1 MLLAMDGNK
10 RILSLRRRSGIR
22 GIATL
27 AGILF
32 GTTLLVLGLMFGVVS
47 EAFAAPSVEAVILD
61 LESNDVQPAVA
72 SMSTT
77 ASEVDEE
84 PARYNFASVQG
95 ISSLQV
101 VPGGEAQGVI
111 RFYNVDGNRITHVT
125 LEVSDESR
133 IPGGWVVEI
142 DPPLHDEEVQLG
154 DQTTTVTENL
164 AVEPAGL
171 SSGPIED
178 VPEGMVC
185 ITVPNRGYVLA
196 RVATIIIRVPDS
208 EGAGVTG
215 DIKITATA
223 SWLGQSG
230 TAAIKQTRDFDFS
243 VKTRI
248 SS

>member
-1 MLLAMDGNK
+1 MF
-10 RILSLRRRSGIR
+10 SLRRRSGIR
-22 GIATL
+22 GAAIWI
-27 AGILF
+27 GGLF
-32 GTTLLVLGLMFGVVS
+32 GIVLLVSGLMFGIVG
-47 EAFAAPSVEAVILD
+47 EAFAGPSVEAVVLD
-61 LESNDVQPAVA
+61 LESNDVQPVVA

-84 PARYNFASVQG
+84 PARYSFASVQG
-95 ISSLQV
+95 TSSFQV

-111 RFYNVDGNRITHVT
+111 RFYNVDGNRVTRIT
-125 LEVSDESR
+125 LEVSGESR
-133 IPGGWVVEI
+133 IPSGWVVEI
-142 DPPLHDEEVQLG
+142 DPPLHDEEVQFG
-154 DQTTTVTENL
+154 DQTATVTENL

-196 RVATIIIRVPDS
+196 KVATIIIRVPDS
-208 EGAGVTG
+208 EGTGVTG
-215 DIKITATA
+215 DIKITAVA
-223 SWLGQSG
+223 SWLGQNGVG
-230 TAAIKQTRDFDFS
+230 TINQTRDFDFN